1 MSDQTRRIFIDSR
14 HKLPSSTSNGE
25 FQVSLPWAVH
35 VPAGTQLFIDNLV
48 LSNTWPTV
56 SAANCN
62 VFVKETVGGNAY
74 HRLLALAHGAY
85 NIGTLAAELQAKLRS
100 GSYITDGLYTVT
112 HASNRLQVVN
122 STSTAG
128 STTYI
133 YSRDDILSKNEFT
146 VNWTLNGVN
155 YTVTND
161 FQVIWQAATVVS
173 PGGPPPS
180 PAADAN
186 ELLGLMHEGA
196 HIYTGSVTRFAHV
209 DLQRHKALYLC
220 SSDLGESTTLDLV
233 GNTNIIRKVNVG
245 ATVQGDVVID
255 TLQSNVCFSVYR
267 ADAVLKH
274 LSFAIRD
281 FDGNIV
287 SFYDHQVS
295 FEVVLVRPS
304 DR

>member
-14 HKLPSSTSNGE
+14 HKLPSSESNGS

-35 VPAGTQLFIDNLV
+35 VPAGAQLFIDNMV

-62 VFVKETVGGNAY
+62 VFLRETVGGNNY
-74 HRLLALAHGAY
+74 HRMLTLTHGAY
-85 NIGTLAAELQAKLRS
+85 NIATLAVELQTKLRAGTLIA
-100 GSYITDGLYTVT
+100 DGLYTVT
-112 HASNRLQVVN
+112 HASNRLQVA
-122 STSTAG
+122 TSTPTA
-128 STTYI
+128 SSSAYI
-133 YSRDDILSKNEFT
+133 FSRDDLLSKNEFT
-146 VNWTLNGVN
+146 VNWTLNGVP
-155 YTVTND
+155 YTVTKD
-161 FQVIWQAATVVS
+161 FNVIWQCATVVT
-173 PGGPPPS
+173 PVPAPS

-186 ELLGLMHEGA
+186 ELLGLMHEGS
-196 HIYTGSVTRFAHV
+196 HIDASAVARFAHV
-209 DLQRHKALYLC
+209 DLQRHKSLYLC

-233 GNTNIIRKVNVG
+233 GNTNIIRKINVG
-245 ATVQGDVVID
+245 STVQGDVVID
-255 TLQSNVCFSVYR
+255 TLQTNVCFSVYR

-281 FDGNIV
+281 FEGNVV

-295 FEVVLVRPS
+295 FEVILARPS

>member
-1 MSDQTRRIFIDSR
+1 
-14 HKLPSSTSNGE
+14 
-25 FQVSLPWAVH
+25 VH

-62 VFVKETVGGNAY
+62 VFVRETVGGNNF
-74 HRLLALAHGAY
+74 HRMLTLTPGAY
-85 NIGTLAAELQAKLRS
+85 NISTLAAELQTKLRA
-100 GSYITDGLYTVT
+100 GSQIADGLYTVT
-112 HASNRLQVVN
+112 HASNRLQVV
-122 STSTAG
+122 TSTPTA
-128 STTYI
+128 SSSAYI
-133 YSRDDILSKNEFT
+133 FSRDDILSRNEFT
-146 VNWTLNGVN
+146 VNWTLNGVP

-161 FQVIWQAATVVS
+161 FNVIWQAATVVT
-173 PGGPPPS
+173 PVPAPS

-196 HIYTGSVTRFAHV
+196 HITAGAVTRFSHA
-209 DLQRHKALYLC
+209 DLQRHKSLYLC
-220 SSDLGESTTLDLV
+220 SSDLGESTTMDLV
-233 GNTNIIRKVNVG
+233 GNTNIIRKINVG

-255 TLQSNVCFSVYR
+255 TLQTNVCFSVYR

-281 FDGNIV
+281 FEGAVTN
-287 SFYDHQVS
+287 FYDHQIS
-295 FEVVLVRPS
+295 FEVILARPS